1 MIKTRT
7 GKNRSGLINQKGYTI
22 IIAVIIMAVLL
33 IIGVAVLTS
42 AANSLNSVN
51 QRTSGRQAYYTAKS
65 ALNVIDVSMHS
76 GELGKYVRDKAYG
89 QFPDTAAGGE
99 AQLDEKTLQAA
110 SVTLGDNDALNEMK
124 ISDLK
129 IRYSGKM
136 QYLTESGTDR
146 RVLSLTVNLSFT
158 AESNGETYKL
168 NAAYVYEGKARL
180 LTGNSI
186 MWETQTWE
194 TKTIDQ

>member
-1 MIKTRT
+1 MQKAMK
-7 GKNRSGLINQKGYTI
+7 KNGITNKKGYTI

-42 AANSLNSVN
+42 AANSLNAVN
-51 QRTSGRQAYYTAKS
+51 QRTLGRQAYYAAKS
-65 ALNVIDVSMHS
+65 AINVMDVSIHG
-76 GELGKYVRDKAYG
+76 GELGSYIRDKAVQ
-89 QFPDTAAGGE
+89 QFPDTAAGGTAQINEQMLE
-99 AQLDEKTLQAA
+99 AN
-110 SVTLGDNDALNEMK
+110 SVTLEDNSALDKMK

-129 IRYSGKM
+129 IRYSGSM

-146 RVLSLTVNLSFT
+146 KVLSLTVNLSFT

-168 NAAYVYEGKARL
+168 NAAYAYEGKARL
-180 LTGNSI
+180 LTGNGI

-194 TKTIDQ
+194 TKSIDQ